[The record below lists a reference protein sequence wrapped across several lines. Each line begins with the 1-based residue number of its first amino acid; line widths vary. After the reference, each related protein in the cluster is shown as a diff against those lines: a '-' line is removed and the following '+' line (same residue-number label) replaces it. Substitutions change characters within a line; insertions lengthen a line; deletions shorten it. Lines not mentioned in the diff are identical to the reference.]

1 MRRDYPRCPGRSQ
14 RPRLTHFSLVI
25 MMTARLKRS
34 HGLSS
39 LLAQAAVVLLLA
51 LLALNRL
58 GAADVCGGSEAA
70 MAVYVQQMI
79 ERKQFVF
86 PLDNCSIPMYKPPLY
101 HWSASGL
108 AVVFR

>member
-1 MRRDYPRCPGRSQ
+1 MTVMLRS
-14 RPRLTHFSLVI
+14 R
-25 MMTARLKRS
+25 
-34 HGLSS
+34 GL
-39 LLAQAAVVLLLA
+39 LRMLPPAAIALLLA

-101 HWSASGL
+101 HWSASAL
-108 AVVFR
+108 AVVFQQAAATTFILRLPSAVYAIAC